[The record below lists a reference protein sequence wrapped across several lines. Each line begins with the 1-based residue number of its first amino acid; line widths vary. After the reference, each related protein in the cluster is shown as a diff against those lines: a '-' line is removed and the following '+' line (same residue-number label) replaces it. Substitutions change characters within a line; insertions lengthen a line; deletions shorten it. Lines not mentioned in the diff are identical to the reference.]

1 MPAAAEQQTDP
12 VVMVRAIWQSVSS
25 LKQAFQLSELELQ
38 ALLGDM
44 PRSTMHKGM
53 QHQNVKVSRDVRDRV
68 SLLLGIYKG
77 LRVLF
82 EDSQQATTWIDRPNT
97 LPPFNGRRPR
107 ELMTSGDFMALASVR
122 RFVDYWRG

>member
-1 MPAAAEQQTDP
+1 
-12 VVMVRAIWQSVSS
+12 
-25 LKQAFQLSELELQ
+25 
-38 ALLGDM
+38 
-44 PRSTMHKGM
+44 M

-82 EDSQQATTWIDRPNT
+82 EDSQQATTWIDRANT

-122 RFVDYWRG
+122 RFIDYWRG